1 MKKISILAILSVCA
15 LPAFAETGVTSVPTG
30 ETFDLEP
37 MAIETEYVAEVAPKK
52 SNAKTKFPR
61 GMQIGVGA
69 SATSGLNGF
78 IGYAN
83 KDFES
88 FWWKRLGVRFDFAST
103 SLIKSSINS
112 AIDSALEDGVDIG
125 DGMTL
130 GGGSAKGHHIGA
142 FVDFYPFGNTFLF
155 GGIRFTGGYVT
166 GKTNVAATLDGEFKN
181 IPGGAFEFEL
191 NGIDYR
197 YLGDSI
203 KASADVDWKYSGPY
217 LGTGFDLGLFWGV
230 KIFMDAGVVFTSK
243 TASVGLDI
251 PLNNLEVSHNG
262 GSSWNSVSNPTLEA
276 ELDAAKAAALADVNN
291 ELDDIKFYPMV
302 KLGFMYRF

>member
-1 MKKISILAILSVCA
+1 MKKITTLAILTA
-15 LPAFAETGVTSVPTG
+15 IAAPAFAEEVK
-30 ETFDLEP
+30 
-37 MAIETEYVAEVAPKK
+37 ETEILTEEPTVEAVEFAEPEVFKK
-52 SNAKTKFPR
+52 ESNEKTKFPR

-88 FWWKRLGVRFDFAST
+88 FWWKRLGVRLDFAST
-103 SLIKSSINS
+103 SPIKSSINS

-130 GGGSAKGHHIGA
+130 GGGSAKGQHFGA
-142 FVDFYPFGNTFLF
+142 LVDFYPFGNTYFF

-166 GKTNVAATLDGEFKN
+166 GKTNLAASLAGELSN
-181 IPGGAFEFEL
+181 LPGGGFEFDL
-191 NGIDYR
+191 NGVNYR
-197 YLGDSI
+197 YTGNSV
-203 KASADVDWKYSGPY
+203 KATADVDWKYSGPY
-217 LGTGFDLGLFWGV
+217 LGTGFDLGLFWGI

-243 TASVGLDI
+243 TASVGLDV
-251 PLNNLEVSHNG
+251 PLDNLQVSHNG
-262 GSSWNSVSNPTLEA
+262 GVSWSNVNNSTLQA
-276 ELDAAKAAALADVNN
+276 ELDAAKAAALADAND
-291 ELDDIKFYPMV
+291 ELEDIKFYPMI